1 MNAPAVQFHNVWKKF
16 RRAERHDSLRDLIPA
31 ITRRLF
37 SHNPPVDVKGKEFW
51 ALRDVSFNLD
61 RGDSI
66 AIIGPN
72 GSGKST
78 TLKLLSRILRPD
90 RGTARVNGRIG
101 ALIELGAGFHP
112 DLTGR
117 ENIYLNGAILGMKR
131 AEIQRKFDAIVEFS
145 ELQDFLDMPVKRY
158 SSGMYARL
166 GFSVAAHMEPEVL
179 IVDEVLSVGDYHFQ
193 EKCFTKM
200 REFSRNGTTLVFVS
214 HNLAA
219 VSSLCKT
226 ALLLK
231 QGETVYQGDV
241 RPAVGKYYS
250 FYEEN
255 NNFSR
260 DVELTEIRLTGSD
273 GQMRDVFDPGDT
285 ACLSITFRALT
296 DISQA
301 HACLYIQTRDGL
313 SLFDTATS
321 RHTDAR
327 VTLCAGESA
336 AAVFRVQLNLRSE
349 VFRFGFSIS
358 SEFDEYFL
366 FCNMSVKQF
375 VMTGDRKANGF
386 VHFDPSA
393 SLVFGKTSF
402 TNGDL
407 SEDTVIE
414 RA

>member
-1 MNAPAVQFHNVWKKF
+1 MSAPVIQFHNVSKKF
-16 RRAERHDSLRDLIPA
+16 RRVERHDSLRDLIPS
-31 ITRRLF
+31 IMRRLV
-37 SHNPPVDVKGKEFW
+37 SRPAAVEAKPKEFW
-51 ALRDVSFNLD
+51 ALRDVSFNLE
-61 RGDSI
+61 RGDSM

-90 RGTARVNGRIG
+90 RGAVRVDGRVG

-131 AEIQRKFDAIVEFS
+131 AEIERKFDAIVEFS

-166 GFSVAAHMEPEVL
+166 GFSVAAHTEPEVL
-179 IVDEVLSVGDYHFQ
+179 MVDEVLSVGDYHFQ

-200 REFSRNGTTLVFVS
+200 KGFSRNGTTLVFVS

-219 VSSLCKT
+219 VSTLCKT
-226 ALLLK
+226 ALVLK
-231 QGETVYQGDV
+231 QGEPVYQGDV
-241 RPAVGKYYS
+241 RTAVAMYYS
-250 FYEEN
+250 FYDAN
-255 NNFSR
+255 NRSSR
-260 DVELTEIRLTGSD
+260 DVEITEIRLTDIHGCLCE
-273 GQMRDVFDPGDT
+273 VFDPGDT
-285 ACLSITFRALT
+285 ALLSVSFTALT
-296 DISQA
+296 DISRA

-313 SLFDTATS
+313 PLFDTATS

-327 VTLCAGESA
+327 VTLRAGQSA
-336 AAVFRVQLNLRSE
+336 TAVFRVQLNLRGD

-366 FCNMSVKQF
+366 YCNMGVKQF

-393 SLVFGKTSF
+393 SLILR
-402 TNGDL
+402 NDEL
-407 SEDTVIE
+407 SAATAVE
-414 RA
+414 RVS

>member
-1 MNAPAVQFHNVWKKF
+1 MSTAAIRFHNVWKKF
-16 RRAERHDSLRDLIPA
+16 RRGERHDSLRDLIPSVA
-31 ITRRLF
+31 RRLF
-37 SHNPPVDVKGKEFW
+37 SRQKAVDVKPKEFW
-51 ALRDVSFNLD
+51 ALRDVSFDLE

-90 RGTARVNGRIG
+90 RGSVQVNGRTG

-117 ENIYLNGAILGMKR
+117 ENIYLNGAILGLKR
-131 AEIQRKFDAIVEFS
+131 AEITRKFDAIVAFS
-145 ELQDFLDMPVKRY
+145 ELQDFLDLPVKRY

-193 EKCFTKM
+193 EKCFAKM

-219 VSSLCKT
+219 VSTLCKT

-231 QGETVYQGDV
+231 QGEPVYQGDV
-241 RPAVGKYYS
+241 RTAVSRYYS

-255 NNFSR
+255 NNSSR
-260 DVELTEIRLTGSD
+260 DVQITDLRLTD
-273 GQMRDVFDPGDT
+273 GEGRSREVFDPGDV
-285 ACLSITFRALT
+285 AILNVTFKALT
-296 DISQA
+296 NISRA
-301 HACLYIQTRDGL
+301 HACAYIQTRDGL

-327 VTLCAGESA
+327 VTLNAGESA
-336 AAVFRVQLNLRSE
+336 TAVFRVQLNLRGD
-349 VFRFGFSIS
+349 VFRLGFSIS

-366 FCNMSVKQF
+366 YCNMSVKQL
-375 VMTGDRKANGF
+375 VMTGDRKANGI
-386 VHFDPSA
+386 VHFDPKADLLIGKVSA
-393 SLVFGKTSF
+393 GEE
-402 TNGDL
+402 DL
-407 SEDTVIE
+407 SAALME

>member
-1 MNAPAVQFHNVWKKF
+1 MMSTPAIQFHNVWKKF
-16 RRAERHDSLRDLIPA
+16 RRGERHDTLRDLVPSVVRRMFSRPA
-31 ITRRLF
+31 
-37 SHNPPVDVKGKEFW
+37 PVDVRPKEFW
-51 ALRDVSFNLD
+51 ALRDVSFELN

-78 TLKLLSRILRPD
+78 TLKLLSRILRAD
-90 RGTARVNGRIG
+90 RGVVRVNGRIG

-131 AEIQRKFDAIVEFS
+131 AEIDRKFDAIVEFS
-145 ELQDFLDMPVKRY
+145 ELQEFLEMPVKRY

-166 GFSVAAHMEPEVL
+166 GFSVAAHMEPEIL

-193 EKCFTKM
+193 EKCFTRM
-200 REFSRNGTTLVFVS
+200 REFSGNGTTLVFVS

-219 VSSLCKT
+219 VSTLCKT

-231 QGETVYQGDV
+231 QGEPVYQGEV
-241 RPAVGKYYS
+241 RTAVARYYS

-255 NNFSR
+255 NNSSR
-260 DVELTEIRLTGSD
+260 DVEVTEVRLSRID
-273 GQMRDVFDPGDT
+273 GTPCEVFEPGDS
-285 ACLSITFRALT
+285 AELSVSFRALT
-296 DISQA
+296 DIAQA

-313 SLFDTATS
+313 TLFDTATS
-321 RHTDAR
+321 RHTNAR
-327 VTLCAGESA
+327 VTLRTGESA
-336 AAVFRVQLNLRSE
+336 TAVFRMQLNLRGD

-366 FCNMSVKQF
+366 YCNMSVKQF

-386 VHFDPSA
+386 VHFDPRA
-393 SLVFGKTSF
+393 SLISGHNELLATAV
-402 TNGDL
+402 
-407 SEDTVIE
+407 E

>member
-1 MNAPAVQFHNVWKKF
+1 MSTAAIRFHNVWKKF
-16 RRAERHDSLRDLIPA
+16 RRGERHDSLRDLIPSV
-31 ITRRLF
+31 TRRLF
-37 SHNPPVDVKGKEFW
+37 SRQKAIEVKPKEFW
-51 ALRDVSFNLD
+51 ALRDVSFDLE

-90 RGTARVNGRIG
+90 RGSVQVNGRTG

-117 ENIYLNGAILGMKR
+117 ENIYLNGAILGLKR
-131 AEIQRKFDAIVEFS
+131 AEITRKFDAIVAFS
-145 ELQDFLDMPVKRY
+145 ELQDFLDLPVKRY

-193 EKCFTKM
+193 EKCFAKM

-219 VSSLCKT
+219 VSTLCKT

-231 QGETVYQGDV
+231 QGEPVYQGDV
-241 RPAVGKYYS
+241 RTAVSRYYS

-255 NNFSR
+255 NNSSR
-260 DVELTEIRLTGSD
+260 DVEITDMRLTD
-273 GQMRDVFDPGDT
+273 GEGRTRDVFDPGDE
-285 ACLSITFRALT
+285 AILSVTFKALT
-296 DISQA
+296 DISRA
-301 HACLYIQTRDGL
+301 HACVYIQTRDGL

-327 VTLCAGESA
+327 ITLNAGESA
-336 AAVFRVQLNLRSE
+336 TAVFRVQLNLRSD
-349 VFRFGFSIS
+349 VFRLGFSIS

-366 FCNMSVKQF
+366 YCNMSVKQL

-386 VHFDPSA
+386 VHFDPKADLLIGKVSA
-393 SLVFGKTSF
+393 GAE
-402 TNGDL
+402 DL
-407 SEDTVIE
+407 PAALIE

>member
-1 MNAPAVQFHNVWKKF
+1 MSGPAIQFHNVWKKF
-16 RRAERHDSLRDLIPA
+16 RRDERHDTLRDLIPSV
-31 ITRRLF
+31 TRRLF
-37 SHNPPVDVKGKEFW
+37 SRRAVAETKPKEFW
-51 ALRDVSFNLD
+51 ALRDVSFDLN

-90 RGTARVNGRIG
+90 RGSVHVNGRIG

-131 AEIQRKFDAIVEFS
+131 AEINRKFDTIVEFS
-145 ELQDFLDMPVKRY
+145 ELQEFLDMPVKRY

-193 EKCFTKM
+193 EKCFSRMK
-200 REFSRNGTTLVFVS
+200 EFSRNGTTLVFVS

-219 VSSLCKT
+219 VSTLCQT

-231 QGETVYQGDV
+231 QGEPIYQGDV
-241 RPAVGKYYS
+241 RTAVAKYYS

-255 NNFSR
+255 NNCSR
-260 DVELTEIRLTGSD
+260 DVEITEIRLSGLN
-273 GQMRDVFDPGDT
+273 GQAREVFDPGDV
-285 ACLSITFRALT
+285 ALLSVTFKART

-327 VTLCAGESA
+327 VTLRAGESA
-336 AAVFRVQLNLRSE
+336 TAVFRLQLNLRGD

-366 FCNMSVKQF
+366 YCNMSVKQF

-393 SLVFGKTSF
+393 TLLLLTEECSPAR
-402 TNGDL
+402 
-407 SEDTVIE
+407 E
-414 RA
+414 AAPA